1 MGVMQMQKLFLQI
14 FPVLYFH
21 FYLITFRDKNFI
33 EMTTRS
39 HSSKR
44 TTAIIALL
52 FLLPALILFILWL
65 SVGMRLGDV
74 GRTEKIQT
82 YLDYF
87 PAALQNMATLNIISI
102 IFSLVAV
109 IFSAKSFKKQLLSL
123 RVLVLLTCFTAIFIM
138 LFNIFQLTSTL

>member
-1 MGVMQMQKLFLQI
+1 
-14 FPVLYFH
+14 
-21 FYLITFRDKNFI
+21 
-33 EMTTRS
+33 MTTRS

-65 SVGMRLGDV
+65 SVGVRLGDV

-87 PAALQNMATLNIISI
+87 PAAIQNIATLNIISI